1 MFKNLNLEKK
11 EKIMISQILKVN
23 RSKLIKYM
31 PVIEDYIEKNN
42 LIIGGNNILNKYN
55 KILMIPEFSY
65 VCYGE
70 NIYIHS
76 IQLVDYILATLGKN
90 TEELIYMK
98 VDIPGYKYNI
108 YWNTIVLVELYELNI
123 ELKNTY
129 KDLGIFDSSKELT
142 ILPKEFLLINLYD
155 KIINEGKTDE
165 LLICEKKLKNSF
177 LSSFSS
183 LREEKGKE
191 LAKREEE
198 WLREILNEVDV
209 FLIYKTYKIV
219 LITTE
224 DINDVLKI
232 ILKKLPEPVY
242 NYSKIKI
249 LNLQSVIKYNIK
261 YNNYGKQ
268 KLLIE
273 LYKFNKP
280 ELVLITSSSLRS
292 KEEEEVDWLIKSKV
306 ILIEYIELNNI
317 KNKINVDKFISEL
330 LEVYS
335 KIQQDKKEND
345 YVGKYIDTTIY
356 IKRLKNKIS
365 KKNEREK
372 NYYPDYI

>member
-76 IQLVDYILATLGKN
+76 IQLVDYILTILGKN

-142 ILPKEFLLINLYD
+142 VIPKEFLLINLYD

-165 LLICEKKLKNSF
+165 LLMCEKKLKNSF

-183 LREEKGKE
+183 LRSKDEGGKE

-198 WLREILNEVDV
+198 WLTEILKESNV

-224 DINDVLKI
+224 DINDVLKNRAKKKDAKKK
-232 ILKKLPEPVY
+232 KKL
-242 NYSKIKI
+242 
-249 LNLQSVIKYNIK
+249 
-261 YNNYGKQ
+261 
-268 KLLIE
+268 
-273 LYKFNKP
+273 
-280 ELVLITSSSLRS
+280 
-292 KEEEEVDWLIKSKV
+292 
-306 ILIEYIELNNI
+306 ILIL
-317 KNKINVDKFISEL
+317 
-330 LEVYS
+330 VY
-335 KIQQDKKEND
+335 
-345 YVGKYIDTTIY
+345 
-356 IKRLKNKIS
+356 
-365 KKNEREK
+365 
-372 NYYPDYI
+372 